1 MRSGEPI
8 TVIEMENAMTE
19 LPGSRLPDHPGV
31 PDRPGLAAESAPLA
45 APGKHGK
52 PPRRHRRL
60 VRSLVG
66 IGVAVAALVAAGGGY
81 TLYLNNQITRL
92 SVGGL
97 SPGAVGSGKDTENI
111 LLVGSTS
118 RCALTV
124 QNPAY
129 GLCSRGVTGVN
140 SDVVMV
146 LHLDSAKH
154 TVSVLSI
161 PRDTFVPNARV
172 AGANKID
179 AALAEG
185 PTQLVKAI
193 QLDFGI
199 PIQHYIQLNF
209 ETFADVVD
217 ALGGVKMYFPEPVYD
232 AFSGLNVAA
241 PGCQTLDGIHALQ
254 VVRTRHLQH
263 RSGALSANPLTW
275 PQEVESDL
283 ARIRRTHEF
292 LRVMASAV
300 AQQGLGNPITDE
312 RLIGAI
318 ASKLEVDSG
327 LTTGH
332 LASLAL
338 TFHAVN
344 INDAVQLTLPIQST
358 TFGSYHYK
366 GGDYGDIVWPS
377 QPEDRQVIRQFLGL
391 GPNTD
396 TMTGAALPAPA
407 GVTVAV
413 LNGTGLSM
421 AASSTAAKLS
431 AVGFPV
437 VHTGDTPSVGRWSQT
452 VVYASANNI
461 AAAQAVLDQLSGN
474 AVLGVNPGFQTP
486 GALVTVVTGT
496 SFTVNAPAS
505 AAPTPTASSSTRT
518 HPSSPTPTPSAPAVT
533 AAAEPLASWD
543 PRSCTAA
550 GTAGP

>member
-1 MRSGEPI
+1 
-8 TVIEMENAMTE
+8 MTE
-19 LPGSRLPDHPGV
+19 LPGAGLPDRPTQEPYRSRLPRV
-31 PDRPGLAAESAPLA
+31 ERVERTAAITDP
-45 APGKHGK
+45 PVQ
-52 PPRRHRRL
+52 PPRRRRL
-60 VRSLVG
+60 RRSLVA
-66 IGVAVAALVAAGGGY
+66 IGVVVAAVVAAGGGY
-81 TLYLNNQITRL
+81 TLYLNNEITRL
-92 SVGGL
+92 SVNGL
-97 SPGAVGSGKDTENI
+97 SGGAGGARGTENI

-146 LHLDSAKH
+146 LHLNSIKR

-185 PTQLVKAI
+185 PTQLVKAV
-193 QLDFGI
+193 QQDFGI

-232 AFSGLNVAA
+232 AFSGLNVPAA
-241 PGCQTLDGIHALQ
+241 GCQNLDGIHALQ

-263 RSGALSANPLTW
+263 RSGSISDNPLTW
-275 PQEVESDL
+275 PQEIESDL
-283 ARIRRTHEF
+283 ARIRRNHEF

-300 AQQGLGNPITDE
+300 AHQGLGNPLTDE
-312 RLIGAI
+312 RIIGAI
-318 ASKLEVDSG
+318 AGKLEVDSG
-327 LTTGH
+327 LTTAH

-344 INDAVQLTLPIQST
+344 INDAPQLTLPIVAT

-377 QPEDRQVIRQFLGL
+377 QPQDSQVIRQFLGL
-391 GPNTD
+391 PAGTD
-396 TMTGAALPAPA
+396 TMTGKPLPAP
-407 GVTVAV
+407 GEVTVSV
-413 LNGTGLSM
+413 LNGTGLPM
-421 AASSTAAKLS
+421 AASTTASKLG
-431 AVGFPV
+431 ALGFSV
-437 VHTGDTPSVGRWSQT
+437 VHTGDTPSVGRQSET
-452 VVYASANNI
+452 VVYADPANV
-461 AAAQAVLDQLSGN
+461 AAAQAVLDQLSGH
-474 AVLGVNPGFQTP
+474 AVLGVNPAFATP

-496 SFTVNAPAS
+496 GFTVNGPAGAAPAPS
-505 AAPTPTASSSTRT
+505 VRPTTRGHRGT
-518 HPSSPTPTPSAPAVT
+518 PIPSVTTSPAVS
-533 AAAEPLASWD
+533 AAAEALAPWD
-543 PRSCTAA
+543 PRSCTSS